1 MAITDIGFL
10 TRPVGYSNGGDV
22 FTPNMATEDLGILE
36 NDPVMLDQ
44 AIKEFDAGQYIK
56 NITKDADFKQLSDD
70 VTDRAVSEVSNAVS
84 DYLKKKGY
92 KITFD
97 VKGFTNWVMGKN
109 PDGSSKFTKTKDG
122 NFQLP
127 KDYAKKNREQLSAI
141 FGKTPAGFVKK
152 YITRQLLGITR
163 EVAPNLVESISNYF
177 QDDPET
183 QLEKSKIDEN
193 YFANLAG
200 SDGDR
205 KERMAYRE
213 TVKTEEDVIKF
224 LENYK
229 AFDDLKKEKGTN
241 IRIDINAP
249 GLTDEFS
256 NIYNQQ
262 NIFKNEYI
270 KSIIG
275 ENKFKAILKQSNVS
289 PETKKYMQTLG
300 KSKVNPMLDNYVNR
314 AEIVL
319 RNYKETNPEATGY
332 ELKISNLGD
341 LDIDDLLLSDPE
353 LAKYLTG
360 EADVKI
366 SGVDAPKGIVASRNV
381 RLDTN
386 RKNEIIARLK
396 KEGVLK
402 ELELDQYSIHG
413 TASKKTTDQ
422 QVLQYLEDNPDV
434 LSINNRTNLIKD
446 ILTPGQRKPIMDVL
460 NQVKEQTKDLGLDYT
475 GKTELNNRIP
485 TNLVQHMNRMLRV
498 GLKRGLTI
506 QEVVDKIN
514 TQINDPDFL
523 DKFVPIMKEKVRL
536 RDKIQFYKSKGVE
549 LDDVVLAH
557 MKAIAEDLDLSL
569 KFDNVFIGNAKP
581 NSKEGNL
588 ISRASQIKK
597 QLQQKNISEEKI
609 IQLKEELEDVQFRA
623 VEMQKHI
630 RIDDLSQFEKD
641 VDEKFKET
649 MKINQM
655 ISTQMRDGGIVS
667 INKMIEPLRAER

>member
-1 MAITDIGFL
+1 MAIKDIGFL
-10 TRPVGYSNGGDV
+10 TRPVGYSNGGNV

-70 VTDRAVSEVSNAVS
+70 VTDRAVGEASNAIS

-97 VKGFTNWVMGKN
+97 VKGFKNWVMGKN
-109 PDGSSKFTKTKDG
+109 PDGSAKTSQQILNPKE
-122 NFQLP
+122 NRKQLG
-127 KDYAKKNREQLSAI
+127 KILSY
-141 FGKTPAGFVKK
+141 TPAGFVKK

-183 QLEKSKIDEN
+183 QLEKSQIDEN
-193 YFANLAG
+193 YFSNLAG
-200 SDGDR
+200 PDGDR
-205 KERMAYRE
+205 NERIAYRE
-213 TVKTEEDVIKF
+213 TVKNEEDVVKF

-229 AFDDLKKEKGTN
+229 VFGDLKESTGKN
-241 IRIDINAP
+241 LRLDISAP
-249 GLTDEFS
+249 GLSEEFG

-275 ENKFKAILKQSNVS
+275 EKNFKVITRSAKNIS
-289 PETKKYMQTLG
+289 PETKAYMKAQG
-300 KSKVNPMLDNYVNR
+300 KAKVNPELDNYVGM
-314 AEIVL
+314 AETVL
-319 RNYKETNPEATGY
+319 RNYKEANPETTGY

-341 LDIDDLLLSDPE
+341 LDIDDLLLSNPE
-353 LAKYLTG
+353 LAKYLTR
-360 EADVKI
+360 EVDVKI

-396 KEGVLK
+396 KEGVLE
-402 ELELDQYSIHG
+402 ELGLDQYSIHG
-413 TASKKTTDQ
+413 TASARTTDP
-422 QVLQYLEDNPDV
+422 QVLQYLEDNPEV
-434 LSINNRTNLIKD
+434 LSINNRTNLFQK
-446 ILTPGQRKPIMDVL
+446 ILTPDQRKPILDIL
-460 NQVKEQTKDLGLDYT
+460 TKTREQTKDLGLDYT
-475 GKTELNNRIP
+475 GKIQLNNRVDNNIQM
-485 TNLVQHMNRMLRV
+485 NINRMLRT
-498 GLKRGLTI
+498 GLRRGLTI
-506 QEVVDKIN
+506 QEVLDKVEAQ
-514 TQINDPDFL
+514 TNDPDFL
-523 DKFVPIMKEKVRL
+523 GKFVPIVAEKVKL

-557 MKAIAEDLDLSL
+557 ITAVAKDLDLTL
-569 KFDNVFIGNAKP
+569 KFDNVLIGKAKP
-581 NSKEGNL
+581 NSKEGQL
-588 ISRASQIKK
+588 ISRASQINKELK
-597 QLQQKNISEEKI
+597 QKNIGQEKI
-609 IQLKEELEDVQFRA
+609 IELKEELKNVLF
-623 VEMQKHI
+623 EMDETQKHI

-641 VDEKFKET
+641 ADKKFKET

-655 ISTQMRDGGIVS
+655 IATQMRDGGIVS